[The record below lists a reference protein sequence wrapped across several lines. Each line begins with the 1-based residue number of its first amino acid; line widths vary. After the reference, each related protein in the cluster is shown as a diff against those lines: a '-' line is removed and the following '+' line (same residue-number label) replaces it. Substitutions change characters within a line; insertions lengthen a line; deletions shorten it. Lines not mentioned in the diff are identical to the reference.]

1 MKKIIVA
8 GSLNADLGITAPHL
22 PAGGETLT
30 GGGFYTGCGG
40 KGANQATAAGR
51 FGADVVM
58 CGCVGADAFGGM
70 LTENLVA
77 AGADVSLVRRVDGV
91 PTGVA
96 VILLTG
102 GENRIILDRGANA
115 HLSEEDVERAL
126 LLCGKGDI
134 WLTQLENPLPV
145 VGYGLRRAKERGLFT
160 ILNPAPADAAV
171 LPFLRYVDLL
181 TPNEGERA
189 LLGGTKALFSAGVG
203 AVVTT
208 LGGSGYEIACG
219 ADAEQYPCIDVP
231 VLDTTGAGDTFCGAL
246 AAELA
251 RGASLA
257 DAARLASKAASI
269 ACTRKGAA
277 ASIPTREE
285 TLAY

>member
-1 MKKIIVA
+1 MKRIYLL
-8 GSLNADLGITAPHL
+8 GSFNMDLTIRAPYQ
-22 PAGGETLT
+22 PEAGETLK
-30 GGGFYTGCGG
+30 GGDFMITPGG
-40 KGANQATAAGR
+40 KGANQAYACANLG
-51 FGADVVM
+51 GDVVM
-58 CGCVGADAFGGM
+58 SGCVGKDEFGDRL
-70 LTENLVA
+70 LTGLKSV
-77 AGADVSLVRRVDGV
+77 GADVSRVRRADRT
-91 PTGVA
+91 TGVA

-115 HLSEEDVERAL
+115 LLSEEDVERAL
-126 LLCGKGDI
+126 LLCGEGDI

-219 ADAEQYPCIDVP
+219 ADAVQYPCIDVP